1 MKIKEEKIK
10 ANKLNKSMDEMSLY
24 NENDSK
30 YIVNNEI
37 KDKKMTQKEINDYYK
52 NQFEWKYKKNEKVS
66 DYGVIKTE
74 IEDKEYKSYFHPKLS
89 RGTQE
94 IIIAMNEAK
103 ENHLNET
110 MESNYNKI
118 RNNNYF
124 FTDATPN
131 QKYLNYNNN
140 VFSRLHENKKIER
153 FNKYQ
158 LFFQPITNKNRNKK
172 ILSKYQYI
180 DKYSID
186 LKKIKLKNENNDKK
200 DENNQFEPWKYYLL
214 RLKKNNSCEYSY
226 KLNVRQSSAWNEN
239 DVNIVP
245 YKGESREIIK
255 NFL

>member
-1 MKIKEEKIK
+1 MIK
-10 ANKLNKSMDEMSLY
+10 
-24 NENDSK
+24 
-30 YIVNNEI
+30 
-37 KDKKMTQKEINDYYK
+37 
-52 NQFEWKYKKNEKVS
+52 EKVS
-66 DYGVIKTE
+66 DYEVIKTQ

-172 ILSKYQYI
+172 ILSKYQDI

-186 LKKIKLKNENNDKK
+186 LKKIKLKKIHKKNRSIEVKSKKRNKKNKKEKDEIYDKK
-200 DENNQFEPWKYYLL
+200 DENNEFEPWKYYLL